1 MHYSKTLPL
10 HVQYAGDWY
19 QTWETPVAF
28 VAEGN
33 TCTRAQYGSFEQGVN
48 NVSVYNIG
56 SDADGSISDICGW
69 AQPVDPLS
77 PTGELE
83 VHFFSG
89 SGPYLVLETDY
100 ENYVS
105 GYSCTNHT
113 LGFHDQTAWIL
124 TREQNPSQD
133 IVSQKP
139 LSIQPHIFVKKLLF
153 KVDKAFDVF
162 ERNNLIFN
170 DWYSVPQSDEC
181 VYDISPSC
189 KDRWP

>member
-1 MHYSKTLPL
+1 M
-10 HVQYAGDWY
+10 
-19 QTWETPVAF
+19 AF

-33 TCTRAQYGSFEQGVN
+33 TCTRAHYGSFEQGLN

-56 SDADGSISDICGW
+56 VDADGSISDICGW
-69 AQPVDPLS
+69 AQPADPLN

-124 TREQNPSQD
+124 TREQNPSQE

-139 LSIQPHIFVKKLLF
+139 LLIQPNIFGKRLL
-153 KVDKAFDVF
+153 
-162 ERNNLIFN
+162 L
-170 DWYSVPQSDEC
+170 
-181 VYDISPSC
+181 
-189 KDRWP
+189 